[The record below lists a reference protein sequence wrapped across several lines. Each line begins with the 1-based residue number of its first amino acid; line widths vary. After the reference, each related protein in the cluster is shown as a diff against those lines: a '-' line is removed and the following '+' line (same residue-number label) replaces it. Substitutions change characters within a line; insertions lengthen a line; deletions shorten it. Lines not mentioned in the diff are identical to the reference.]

1 MIAATRRLARWL
13 RREYDQRRLASG
25 QTAWRPLDV
34 LHWNAWVDRSWQR
47 LRDHGDGAPFALSE
61 EQERLVWEQAVR
73 ESSGSLDRLLM
84 PREIAREASRAWHLL
99 AEYRVDRDDLL
110 RIAGPETRQLVAIAI
125 RVERRLRD
133 EGWCG
138 PGQRQAR
145 LTEDPGL
152 ANVAAG
158 GVLLA
163 GFDELTPAQRT
174 LVAALEAAG
183 VNVGRLA
190 APRQDSP
197 TRVLSCPDPHTELS
211 DAAVEARRW
220 LEARRAIRIGVVVPE
235 LERYRPDVEEIFDD
249 VLDPGRILPGASSG
263 ARPWGM
269 SLGGSL
275 SQWPVV
281 ECALR
286 LLSLLFREIV
296 FTDLGLLLRSTFVGG
311 IGELTDRGLLDGWLR
326 EQGLYRTDLGGIVG
340 MLDST
345 ADRRRPAVPDLAD
358 RLRRLK
364 RFCRGLPRKAPP
376 DRWALIFG
384 EALGILGWPGDRT
397 LDSTEFQCV
406 DKWHQLLSELAST
419 SRVTGSLAGT
429 ACLDQL
435 GRLAADTTFQPESG
449 DPPVQVLGLL
459 ETPGL
464 SFDAIWIAG
473 MHHLAWPRPVH
484 PNALIPASLQRALRM
499 PRSCP
504 EVELEFA
511 RRRMSALAGSAAE
524 VVFSWPVQIED
535 EPLRPSPL
543 LNEFDERG
551 DTTTEWMSMARLQ
564 LGSAPLERL
573 EDYRIHPLDPGTRA
587 RGGSAIVRWQ
597 SACPFQ
603 AQARSRLGARSLEQP
618 GPGVSAADSGSI
630 AHLALQWLWE
640 DWRDSSRLVSMGPDA
655 RAAAVQDVA
664 GRACR
669 LVLVGRGDFA
679 DSVADLERRR
689 VTARILT
696 LLDQDLVRAPF
707 AILAL
712 ERRTI
717 SRVEDVEFSLRID
730 RIDRLEDGA
739 LLLIDY
745 KTGSVRVSDWH
756 GERPRDPQLPF
767 YAVAEVSGAVRG
779 IAYGCLRVGEEGY
792 SGYAAVDVKGTGVQ
806 DVADLKRP
814 PEEVA
819 SWRNLV
825 EKWEQRL
832 QALVREFA
840 GGDARVDPRS
850 VAQDCRYCDLAPLC
864 RRHELAIAAR
874 DQND

>member
-1 MIAATRRLARWL
+1 
-13 RREYDQRRLASG
+13 
-25 QTAWRPLDV
+25 
-34 LHWNAWVDRSWQR
+34 
-47 LRDHGDGAPFALSE
+47 
-61 EQERLVWEQAVR
+61 
-73 ESSGSLDRLLM
+73 M
-84 PREIAREASRAWHLL
+84 PREIAREASRAWNLVL
-99 AEYRVDRDDLL
+99 EYRVDRDDLL
-110 RIAGPETRQLVAIAI
+110 RIAGPETRQLVAIAN

-138 PGQRQAR
+138 PAQRQAL
-145 LTEDPGL
+145 LTRNPGL
-152 ANVAAG
+152 ANVAAE
-158 GVLLA
+158 GVILA

-183 VNVGRLA
+183 VKVGRLA
-190 APRQDSP
+190 APGQHSR
-197 TRVLSCPDPHTELS
+197 TRVLSCPDPLSELS
-211 DAAVEARRW
+211 HAAVAARRS
-220 LEARRAIRIGVVVPE
+220 LEARCGSRVAVVVPD

-263 ARPWGM
+263 ARPWSM

-296 FTDLGLLLRSTFVGG
+296 FTDLGLLLRSPFVGRME
-311 IGELTDRGLLDGWLR
+311 ELTNRGLLDEWLR
-326 EQGLYRTDLGGIVG
+326 ERGLYRTDVGGVTG
-340 MLDST
+340 LLDNS
-345 ADRRRPAVPDLAD
+345 ADGRRPEVPDLAD
-358 RLRRLK
+358 RLRRLD
-364 RFCRGLPRKAPP
+364 RFCHGLPRNAPP
-376 DRWALIFG
+376 DRWAVIFG

-397 LDSTEFQCV
+397 MDSTEFQCV
-406 DKWHQLLSELAST
+406 NKWHHLLSELAST

-484 PNALIPASLQRALRM
+484 PNALIPAALQRAHRM

-543 LNEFDERG
+543 LSEFEERS
-551 DTTTEWMSMARLQ
+551 DAESEWMSMARLQ
-564 LGSAPLERL
+564 LGSAPVERL
-573 EDYRIHPLDPGTRA
+573 DDYRVRPLEPGTRA

-640 DWRDSSRLVSMGPDA
+640 AWRDSSRLVSMGPDG
-655 RAAAVQDVA
+655 RAAAVQDAA

-669 LVLVGRGDFA
+669 VVLVGAGDFA

-707 AILAL
+707 AIEAL
-712 ERRTI
+712 EHRTI
-717 SRVEDVEFSLRID
+717 SRVEGIEFSLRID
-730 RIDRLEDGA
+730 RIDRLEDGT

-745 KTGSVRVSDWH
+745 KTGSIKVSDWH
-756 GERPRDPQLPF
+756 GDRPRDPQLPF
-767 YAVAEVSGAVRG
+767 YAVADVSGAVRG

-792 SGYAAVDVKGTGVQ
+792 SGYAAADVPGTGVQ
-806 DVADLKRP
+806 DVAGLKRP
-814 PEEVA
+814 PDEVA

-825 EKWEQRL
+825 EKWEHCL

-850 VAQDCRYCDLAPLC
+850 VAQDCRYCDLSPLC
-864 RRHELAIAAR
+864 RRYELAIAAG
-874 DQND
+874 DQNG